1 MYSGKEKGMMKE
13 RVILAAIGA
22 AMVMGL
28 GGCGN
33 SAAPAAS
40 ATATERTEGSAERTD
55 AETADAENA
64 AGNASDAE
72 KEADTAAGESVR
84 IGNPFTDVNSV
95 SEAEEM
101 TGFSITVPEAP
112 AEYPDMDVRVM
123 LDSMIEIIFENK
135 ARETEDAIEEGY
147 RIRKEAGA
155 EDISGDYNEYAEV
168 STVTVDGREVT
179 MKGNDGTVSLAVWTA
194 DGYSYSV
201 GLVDRPVTAE
211 EMTEILEDV
220 E

>member
-55 AETADAENA
+55 AETADAKNA

>member
-194 DGYSYSV
+194 DGYSYAV